1 MPSRFPWFR
10 PVFVLAAAWL
20 AWSAGRCPAQTPV
33 ALPRAEVI
41 ATPPPTARDTA
52 TSRLTD
58 QRPQLDPRRSAAAGA
73 LPSKL
78 LPLVEFRG
86 LPLGEAMQAFAE
98 QTGLNIV
105 ASPEAAKVEVSVF
118 LRNVTPLDALDA
130 ITKANDLFYRVD
142 DQSGIVRI
150 STTKEYERSL
160 SSFRDER
167 TEVFTLLYPNP
178 AAVALAIRNV
188 FGDRV
193 QLSFGDSDQFDMIDL
208 LQRLNRFDLIDGR
221 SLGLGMIGGGFGQ
234 GGAYGG
240 YGGLGGGLGRGG
252 YGGSGGYG
260 GRGLGGLG
268 MGGYGGLGGLGMG
281 GLGGFGYGGLGGGY
295 GGLYGATTGAGGRQT
310 VRPEDEYETRRM
322 EDLTPEQIQEL
333 ERALAGDTEADRA
346 KLSEFL
352 ERRKATIF
360 VTVIRRNNQ
369 VVVRT
374 GDDRTMEQIR
384 DLITRLDVPTPLVL
398 LEVKVLRLALGDEFN
413 SAFDYQFSDGAT
425 VAGGFTSGNI
435 LPPASD
441 AINGPARRFASVQP
455 DGDGLNNDHFYF
467 QAVNDSF
474 RMRLQ
479 LLENN
484 NRLTTL
490 ATPLLLTANNEVSR
504 IFIGETLPFTVGFTP
519 GQVVPTG
526 AGTANTVTSTPI
538 TELRDVGQSL
548 LITPNINAD
557 RTVTLRIVQEQS
569 EPVENGAR
577 IPVTDAEGGVHDVSV
592 DTVRRNTVSGTVV
605 GMDGLTVALG
615 GLIEERVRDNRA
627 EVPVLGKLPVVGFF
641 FRRQNSVRERAELV
655 ILIRPYVFNT
665 PAESALTSEELM
677 QQLSVHPSS
686 CDPTGTMNT
695 FAPHEVIRANPP
707 MNECQKV
714 FRFHSLEP
722 KRF

>member
-1 MPSRFPWFR
+1 MPSHYLWAR
-10 PVFVLAAAWL
+10 PVAVLAAACVACL
-20 AWSAGRCPAQTPV
+20 ASRCPAQSAATVLPV
-33 ALPRAEVI
+33 ERIALPRPDAAPAAELRLSDQPGLD
-41 ATPPPTARDTA
+41 AA
-52 TSRLTD
+52 SR
-58 QRPQLDPRRSAAAGA
+58 AAALA
-73 LPSKL
+73 RLPNKP

-86 LPLGEAMQAFAE
+86 LPLGDAMQAFAE
-98 QTGLNIV
+98 QTKLNIV
-105 ASPEAAKVEVSVF
+105 TSPEAAKVEISVS
-118 LRNVTPLDALDA
+118 LRDVKPLDALEA
-130 ITKANDLFYRVD
+130 ITKANDLYYLVD

-160 SSFRDER
+160 SSFREER

-178 AAVALAIRNV
+178 SAVAMAIRNV

-193 QLSFGDSDQFDMIDL
+193 ELSFGDTDTDQFDMMDL
-208 LQRLNRFDLIDGR
+208 VQRLNRFDLIDGR

-234 GGAYGG
+234 GGYGT
-240 YGGLGGGLGRGG
+240 GGLGGGLGRGG
-252 YGGSGGYG
+252 
-260 GRGLGGLG
+260 LG
-268 MGGYGGLGGLGMG
+268 MGGLGRGGLGMG
-281 GLGGFGYGGLGGGY
+281 GLGMGTGGLGM
-295 GGLYGATTGAGGRQT
+295 GGLGMGMGGFGMGGFGGSGLTSRSRSQQST
-310 VRPEDEYETRRM
+310 RPEEDFETQRLQ
-322 EDLTPEQIQEL
+322 DLTPEEIQQL
-333 ERALAGDTEADRA
+333 EQARVGGTEADQV
-346 KLSEFL
+346 KISEFL
-352 ERRKATIF
+352 QERKATIF

-369 VVVRT
+369 VIVRT
-374 GDDRTMEQIR
+374 GDERTMEQIR
-384 DLITRLDVPTPLVL
+384 DLIARLDVPTPLVL

-413 SAFDYQFSDGAT
+413 SAFDYQFSDGGT
-425 VAGGFTSGNI
+425 VAGGFTSGDI

-455 DGDGLNNDHFYF
+455 GGDGLNNDHFYF

-569 EPVENGAR
+569 EPVKDGAR
-577 IPVTDAEGGVHDVSV
+577 IPVTDAEGGVTEVPV

-615 GLIEERVRDNRA
+615 GLIEERVKDNRA

-665 PAESALTSEELM
+665 PAESAATSEELM
-677 QQLSVHPSS
+677 QQLSIHPSS
-686 CDPTGTMNT
+686 CNPTGTLGA

-707 MNECQKV
+707 VTECQKV

-722 KRF
+722 KRY

>member
-1 MPSRFPWFR
+1 MPRGFPWKW
-10 PVFVLAAAWL
+10 PVVLLAAVL
-20 AWSAGRCPAQTPV
+20 FVGSASRCLAQTNSRALPPEVIPTPAPV
-33 ALPRAEVI
+33 APVPSDFRITDRSPRGDGSRRTAAE
-41 ATPPPTARDTA
+41 AF
-52 TSRLTD
+52 
-58 QRPQLDPRRSAAAGA
+58 PQKP
-73 LPSKL
+73 
-78 LPLVEFRG
+78 LPLVEFRAV
-86 LPLGEAMQAFAE
+86 PLGEAMQIFAE

-105 ASPEAAKVEVSVF
+105 ASPEAAKTEISVF
-118 LRNVTPLDALDA
+118 LRDVRPLDALDA
-130 ITKANDLFYRVD
+130 LTKANDLYYLVD
-142 DQSGIVRI
+142 EQSQIIRI
-150 STTKEYERSL
+150 STTAEYQRSL
-160 SSFRDER
+160 SSFREER

-188 FGDRV
+188 FGDAV

-221 SLGLGMIGGGFGQ
+221 SLGLGIGGVGQGGFGQ
-234 GGAYGG
+234 GGFGG
-240 YGGLGGGLGRGG
+240 GFGGGIGRGGVGGFGGGGLGGGRFGG
-252 YGGSGGYG
+252 
-260 GRGLGGLG
+260 
-268 MGGYGGLGGLGMG
+268 MGGLGMG
-281 GLGGFGYGGLGGGY
+281 GLGMGGFGYGGMGGMSGMM
-295 GGLYGATTGAGGRQT
+295 GGTQGQQT
-310 VRPEDEYETRRM
+310 IRPEDEAETRPLR
-322 EDLTPEQIQEL
+322 DLSPEQIQQL
-333 ERALAGDTEADRA
+333 EMALAGGTEADRA
-346 KLSEFL
+346 RLSDFL
-352 ERRKATIF
+352 QQRRATIF

-369 VVVRT
+369 VIVRT
-374 GDDRTMEQIR
+374 GDERTMEQIR
-384 DLITRLDVPTPLVL
+384 DLVMRLDVPTPLVL
-398 LEVKVLRLALGDEFN
+398 LEVKVLRLTLGDEFN

-425 VAGGFTSGNI
+425 VAGGFTTGNI
-435 LPPASD
+435 LPPLSD
-441 AINGPARRFASVQP
+441 NPSNIPAGQTRRDLSVQP
-455 DGDGLNNDHFYF
+455 GGSGLNSDQFYF

-474 RMRLQ
+474 RFRLQ

-484 NRLTTL
+484 NRVTTL

-569 EPVENGAR
+569 EPVRDGAR
-577 IPVTDAEGGVHDVSV
+577 IPVADAAGGIQEVPV
-592 DTVRRNTVSGTVV
+592 DTIRRNTVSGTVV

-615 GLIEERVRDNRA
+615 GLIEERVRDQRA
-627 EVPVLGKLPVVGFF
+627 EVPVVGKLPVVGFF
-641 FRRQNSVRERAELV
+641 FRRQTSVRERAELV

-677 QQLSVHPSS
+677 QQLSIHPASE
-686 CDPTGTMNT
+686 CPMGTMGT

-707 MNECQKV
+707 LTECQKI